1 MFDRRSFLATG
12 TSAALALGF
21 APRLAFAKAATAKR
35 FVFIIQRGAADG
47 LGTVAPVGDPAFA
60 SARGVLAAD
69 FAGLRPVDGMF
80 ALHPNL
86 KNIAALFGQK
96 QALFAHAVA
105 SPYRDRSHFDGQ
117 NVLETGSAGAYQVKD
132 GWLNRLLG
140 ALPADQAKAI
150 AISVT
155 VPLALRGPHDVA
167 SYAPSNLPQ
176 ANEDLIQRVGMLYQ
190 GDSQLHA
197 LWNEAMNT
205 RALTGGMAGDTANN
219 AVATGA
225 LAAKLLVPDDG
236 ARIAMIETSG
246 WDTHAQQRGRLGFQL
261 GALDGMVGAL
271 KDGLGP
277 LWADTMV
284 LVATEFG
291 RTVAANG
298 TGGTDHGT
306 ATAAMLMGGAVKG
319 GRVIADWP
327 GLNAASLY
335 EARDLKPTRALDGF
349 IGGTV
354 AGHFGLDPVRLMP
367 QLFPG
372 TTTRATDGLA

>member
-1 MFDRRSFLATG
+1 MIDRRSFLATG
-12 TSAALALGF
+12 ASAAVAFGF

-47 LGTVAPVGDPAFA
+47 LGTVAPVDDPAFA
-60 SARGVLAAD
+60 AARGVLAAD
-69 FAGLRPVDGMF
+69 FAGARPVDGMF
-80 ALHPNL
+80 AIHPNL
-86 KNIAALFGQK
+86 KTIGALFDQR

-117 NVLETGSAGAYQVKD
+117 NVLETGGAGAYQVKD

-140 ALPADQAKAI
+140 ALPTDAAKAI
-150 AISVT
+150 AVSVT
-155 VPLALRGPHDVA
+155 VPLALRGAHDVA

-190 GDSQLHA
+190 GDAQLHG

-205 RALTGGMAGDTANN
+205 RALTADMAATGRDA
-219 AVATGA
+219 AATGA
-225 LAAKLLVPDDG
+225 LAAKLLVPANG
-236 ARIAMIETSG
+236 ARIAMIETGG

-261 GALDGMVGAL
+261 TALDAMVGAL
-271 KDGLGP
+271 KGGLGP

-291 RTVAANG
+291 RTVAVNG

-306 ATAAMLMGGAVKG
+306 ASAAMLIGGAVKG
-319 GRVIADWP
+319 GRVVADWP
-327 GLNAASLY
+327 GLAASALY
-335 EARDLKPTRALDGF
+335 EARDLKPTMALDGL
-349 IGGTV
+349 IGGAI
-354 AGHFGLDPVRLMP
+354 AGHFGIDPARLMP
-367 QLFPG
+367 ALFPG
-372 TTTRATDGLA
+372 TRTAAVAGLV